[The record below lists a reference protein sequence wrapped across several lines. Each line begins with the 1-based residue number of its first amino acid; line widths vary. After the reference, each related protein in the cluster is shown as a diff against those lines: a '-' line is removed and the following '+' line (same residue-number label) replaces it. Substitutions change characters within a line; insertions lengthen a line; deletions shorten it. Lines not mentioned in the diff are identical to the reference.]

1 MLPSRKPST
10 VTKRALGLVVRVAV
24 VAALVGA
31 VWWFASS
38 AWDVAD
44 ELRAN
49 VLTYRYRAPEPA
61 DEVLAVTAE
70 TITLA
75 RSPRTQLDG
84 MLAIETPGGRGLLGE
99 VRAVD
104 ADAVVR
110 GFNLVAGEVDVG
122 DAAVLGPQVRPGD
135 PFSALGIPFDEVAVE
150 GPLGTYPAWFVEGE
164 RATWVIYVHG
174 WGSADR
180 AGVNNLLPLLVEI
193 GYPVLAISYRDD
205 PTAPPADDEVF
216 RWGLNEWE
224 DVDAAARWA
233 RQQGAD
239 NLVLYAHDQGAAL
252 TSMFLL
258 ESPLRTRTV
267 AVIYD
272 SPVLAVDDVADA
284 YTEFNE
290 LPRYFASPG
299 KALATFRFHMPWSRL
314 DQLGRADEWETP
326 MLLIHGTA
334 DQQVPV
340 ETSVRFAEA
349 RPDLVTF
356 ERFEGVGHL
365 LAWNA
370 DRTRYEL
377 AVRRLF
383 TQVEQQLAER

>member
-1 MLPSRKPST
+1 M
-10 VTKRALGLVVRVAV
+10 VKRVLGLVVRVAV

-31 VWWFASS
+31 VWWFAASS
-38 AWDVAD
+38 WDVAD

-49 VLTYRYRAPEPA
+49 VLTYRYRPPAPA
-61 DEVLAVTAE
+61 DEVLAVSAE

-84 MLAIETPGGRGLLGE
+84 VLAIETPGGRGLVGE
-99 VRAVD
+99 VRAVN

-110 GFNLVAGEVDVG
+110 GFNLIAGEVDVG
-122 DAAVLGPQVRPGD
+122 DAAVLGTQVRPGD
-135 PFSALGIPFDEVAVE
+135 PFSALGIRFDEVAIE

-164 RATWVIYVHG
+164 RTTWVIYVHG

-180 AGVNNLLPLLVEI
+180 SGVNNLLPLFVEL

-205 PTAPPADDEVF
+205 PTAPPADEEVF
-216 RWGLNEWE
+216 RWGLDEWE

-233 RQQGAD
+233 RQQGAAD
-239 NLVLYAHDQGAAL
+239 LVMFAHDQGASL
-252 TSMFLL
+252 VSMFLL
-258 ESPLRTRTV
+258 ESPLRTRTR

-284 YTEFNE
+284 YTEAEE

-299 KALATFRFHMPWSRL
+299 KALAAFRFHVRWSRL
-314 DQLGRADEWETP
+314 DQVGRADEWETP

-334 DQQVPV
+334 DEQVPV
-340 ETSVRFAEA
+340 ESSDRFADA
-349 RPDLVTF
+349 RPDLVTY
-356 ERFEGVGHL
+356 ERFDGVGHL

-370 DRTRYEL
+370 DRNRYEL

-383 TQVEQQLAER
+383 IQVEALLAES

>member
-1 MLPSRKPST
+1 M
-10 VTKRALGLVVRVAV
+10 VKRVSGLVLRVAI

-31 VWWFASS
+31 AWWYSSS

-49 VLTYRYRAPEPA
+49 VLSFRYRAPEAA
-61 DEVLAVTAE
+61 DDVLAVSSE

-75 RSPRTQLDG
+75 RSPRTQLG
-84 MLAIETPGGRGLLGE
+84 GVLAIETSGGRGLVGD

-110 GFNLVAGEVDVG
+110 DFNLIAGEVVVG
-122 DAAVLGPQVRPGD
+122 DQAVLGAQVRPGD
-135 PFSALGIPFDEVAVE
+135 PFSALGIQFTEAAID
-150 GPLGTYPAWFVEGE
+150 GPLGAYPAWFVEGE
-164 RATWVIYVHG
+164 RPTWVVYVHG

-180 AGVNNLLPLLVEI
+180 SGVNNLLPLFVDL
-193 GYPVLAISYRDD
+193 GYPVLAVSYRDD

-216 RWGLNEWE
+216 RWGLDEWE
-224 DVDAAARWA
+224 DVEAAAQWA

-239 NLVLYAHDQGAAL
+239 NVVMYAHDQGASL
-252 TSMFLL
+252 VSMFLL
-258 ESPLRTRTV
+258 ESPLRTRTL

-272 SPVLAVDDVADA
+272 SPVLAVDDMADA
-284 YTEFNE
+284 YTETEE
-290 LPRYFASPG
+290 LPPYLASPG
-299 KALATFRFHMPWSRL
+299 KALAAFRFHVRWSRL
-314 DQLGRADEWETP
+314 DQVGRADEWETP
-326 MLLIHGTA
+326 VLLIHGTA
-334 DQQVPV
+334 DEQVPV
-340 ETSVRFAEA
+340 ETSDRFADA
-349 RPDLVTF
+349 RPDLVTY
-356 ERFEGVGHL
+356 ERFDGVGHL

-383 TQVEQQLAER
+383 TQVEALLAES